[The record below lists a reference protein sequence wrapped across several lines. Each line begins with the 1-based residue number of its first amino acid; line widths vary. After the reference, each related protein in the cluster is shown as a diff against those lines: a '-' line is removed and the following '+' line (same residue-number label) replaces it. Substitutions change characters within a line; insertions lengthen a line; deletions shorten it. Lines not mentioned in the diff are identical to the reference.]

1 MPVWQVDIQKQ
12 LGSEYWT
19 NVYHVDVA
27 GQAQAAAVAE
37 QIAAIEQ
44 DIHLTIVTFVNYRVR
59 PYPSGG
65 APGTVYP
72 LGYNGQNPSGSYLP
86 LWNTLNVVFQAATGR
101 PSRKYLRIP
110 IVEEAQS
117 DGVLNP
123 TYLASF
129 QDNYAEPLQ
138 LIPELVDVD
147 GQGFGAIRVLSAIG
161 MRQLRRGSRRRV
173 TPVI

>member
-1 MPVWQVDIQKQ
+1 MALWQIDIQKQ

-19 NVYHVDVA
+19 NVYHVNVA
-27 GQAQAAAVAE
+27 GQAAAAAIAE
-37 QIAAIEQ
+37 VIAGIEQ
-44 DIHLTIVTFVNYRVR
+44 DVHLDIVTFTSYRVR
-59 PYPSGG
+59 PYPPAGV
-65 APGTVYP
+65 PGTVYP

-86 LWNTLNVVFQAATGR
+86 LWNTINVVFQAAQGR

-110 IVEEAQS
+110 VVEVAQEN
-117 DGVLNP
+117 GVLTP

-129 QDNYAEPLQ
+129 QDNYATPLEA
-138 LIPELVDVD
+138 IPELVDVD
-147 GQGFGAIRVLSAIG
+147 SEGFGAIRVLSTVG